1 MKLLFD
7 ENLSFRLVEA
17 VAHLFPGSLHITR
30 PNLTRGTSDRTIWE
44 YAQQTAADMQ
54 RVSDA
59 HRRFFVANT
68 STCQNDVCY
77 FDFLYQNSPLARL
90 GLSSNV
96 KLGVHVRVYRGR
108 VATVIM
114 DLACFIKPKPYGVYV
129 MEMIPGDSPDPE
141 GPLEQEGPFWD
152 SNVRGDTTWVR
163 MTPEA
168 PKLQRDRAYL
178 LGLNC
183 FDHIGRCRC
192 KGDLLPAMAHEV
204 VAH

>member
-1 MKLLFD
+1 MRVG
-7 ENLSFRLVEA
+7 ES
-17 VAHLFPGSLHITR
+17 
-30 PNLTRGTSDRTIWE
+30 
-44 YAQQTAADMQ
+44 TAADMQ

-59 HRRFFVANT
+59 HRHFFVANT

-77 FDFLYQNSPLARL
+77 FDFFYQNSPLARL

-96 KLGVHVRVYRGR
+96 KLGVRVQVYRGR

-114 DLACFIKPKPYGVYV
+114 DLACFIKSKSYGVFV
-129 MEMIPGDSPDPE
+129 MEMIPGDSPDLE
-141 GPLEQEGPFWD
+141 SPLEQEGPFWF

-163 MTPEA
+163 MTPDA

-178 LGLNC
+178 LGLKC
-183 FDHIGRCRC
+183 FDHIGRCRG
-192 KGDLLPAMAHEV
+192 KGDLLPALAHEV